1 MSNSSLVSVTKKAH
15 STNYTKGRS
24 AKISEITIHHM
35 AGVLTASQCGAIFQK
50 ANRGA
55 SSNYGVGS
63 DGKVGLYVDENNTSW
78 ANGNWE
84 SNCRAVTIETSN
96 SSTGGNW
103 EVSDKTL
110 NMLIKLVA
118 DIAKRNNLGK
128 LVKGKNLTWHSMY
141 ASTACPGKYLKS
153 KIDYIIEKANE
164 INFPKEEKKEKT
176 STTKY
181 KVGETVEINGVYA
194 SSTSTKKLTPARTKG
209 KITKILKGA
218 RNPYLLENGNIGW
231 VNDACIVGSSST
243 NKTSTI
249 KVGDKVKIKKGAK
262 SYEGITM
269 ASFVYNKTYR
279 VDELKGNRALLDKNG
294 LCTAFNIKDLIK

>member
-35 AGVLTASQCGAIFQK
+35 AGVLTASQCGTIFQK